1 MHNGNFADFY
11 RGANDASKCVAGDSA
26 WCRQWARKAQQI
38 GPILRDISVFEWLS
52 DGYKTFRIP
61 GIVQSA
67 NGTLIAATEGRV
79 AATRPAVG
87 NASLCYGV
95 LASKYDGGCVDKD
108 IVIKLSSDGGER
120 WRTESNATRFYSN
133 PNLLL
138 DRNSSVVWMVY
149 YQCLVA
155 EVYRY
160 CIPVMTSSKDN
171 GVTRSSG
178 KLIDGEN
185 WNCDC
190 SEVNFVTHN
199 IRLNFNLWF
208 RCVTLQSL
216 STDGVVAL
224 FIDAQYEVSTEENH

>member
-1 MHNGNFADFY
+1 MLILRTSNALLLMQASALLVTAHDVDNERERHF
-11 RGANDASKCVAGDSA
+11 GAK
-26 WCRQWARKAQQI
+26 QI
-38 GPILRDISVFEWLS
+38 GPILMDISVFEWLS

-79 AATRPAVG
+79 AITRPGVG
-87 NASLCYGV
+87 NGSLCYGV
-95 LASKYDGGCVDKD
+95 LASKYDSGCVDKD

-120 WRTESNATRFYSN
+120 WRTPRALTESNATHFYSN

-149 YQCLVA
+149 YECLVA
-155 EVYRY
+155 EVYRH

-171 GVTRSSG
+171 GVTWSSG
-178 KLIDGEN
+178 KVIDGEN

-190 SEVNFVTHN
+190 SEVNCVTHN
-199 IRLNFNLWF
+199 TRLNFSVWF
-208 RCVTLQSL
+208 RCVTLQPL
-216 STDGVVAL
+216 K
-224 FIDAQYEVSTEENH
+224 YR

>member
-1 MHNGNFADFY
+1 MLILRTSTALLLMLASALLVTAHDVDNERERHF
-11 RGANDASKCVAGDSA
+11 GAK
-26 WCRQWARKAQQI
+26 QI

-61 GIVQSA
+61 GIIQSA

-79 AATRPAVG
+79 ATTRPAVG

-95 LASKYDGGCVDKD
+95 LASKYDSGCVDKD
-108 IVIKLSSDGGER
+108 IVIQLSSDGGER
-120 WRTESNATRFYSN
+120 WRTARALTESNATHFYSN

-155 EVYRY
+155 EVYRH

-171 GVTRSSG
+171 GVTWSSG
-178 KLIDGEN
+178 KVIDGEN
-185 WNCDC
+185 
-190 SEVNFVTHN
+190 
-199 IRLNFNLWF
+199 
-208 RCVTLQSL
+208 
-216 STDGVVAL
+216 
-224 FIDAQYEVSTEENH
+224 